1 MNKVLYVAVSAML
14 YQYCYNRTGFIQLT
28 TSIIECS
35 TWMKKRE
42 REREREKRER
52 EREKEREREGLE
64 CLCCTCMSRDVSG
77 I

>member
-1 MNKVLYVAVSAML
+1 MNKVLYAAVSAML

-42 REREREKRER
+42 REREGER
-52 EREKEREREGLE
+52 EREKREREREGLE
-64 CLCCTCMSRDVSG
+64 CLCCTFMSRDVSG